1 MLSFEQLA
9 FLASA
14 SFIIGFS
21 GAIVPG
27 PMFVATVVWSTKRGH
42 IAGPLIVLGHMVAEI
57 SVMLALLL
65 GLSFVFRS
73 SEVRLISGV
82 FGGLF
87 LVWSSISLLRTSWSA
102 DTQLQLRLENS
113 SPMSGNPILA
123 GLVTSLSNPYFFIW
137 WATVGNHYTTLGL
150 ETASY
155 LGVIVF
161 ALSHWLSDL
170 AWFSLVSFSI
180 SKGRKVMS
188 DKIYRSILAVC
199 GVLLLILGT
208 LFIIDSANMVLA
220 AIKRSPSASLLF

>member
-1 MLSFEQLA
+1 MSFEQLA

-42 IAGPLIVLGHMVAEI
+42 IAGPLIVFGHIVAETLI
-57 SVMLALLL
+57 LLALLL

-73 SEVRLISGV
+73 GEVRLLSGV
-82 FGGLF
+82 LGGLF
-87 LVWSSISLLRTSWSA
+87 LIWSSINLLRTSRSA
-102 DTQLQLRLENS
+102 ESQVQLRLERS
-113 SPMSGNPILA
+113 SPLSGNPVLA
-123 GLVTSLSNPYFFIW
+123 GLTTSVSNPYFFIW

-150 ETASY
+150 ETAGY

-170 AWFSLVSFSI
+170 TWFSLVSLSV

-188 DKIYRSILAVC
+188 EKIYRL
-199 GVLLLILGT
+199 
-208 LFIIDSANMVLA
+208 VLA
-220 AIKRSPSASLLF
+220 ACGILLMALGGLFIVDSAETVLATVAK